1 MIRPQ
6 AVSHPHCPVASATV
20 QGSCSRCPCALS
32 FAEGHP
38 ALSWPLLLPVAHLG
52 RGARGRGT
60 PHHPRDELPSLRC
73 LRWRLH
79 RRRAASSRLRGER
92 FRFAG
97 HRSCAAPSS
106 CLCFGDERP
115 LTRREPSGARRR
127 LCPELHVHGRSFR
140 RYRAR
145 GRGTF
150 RLSECW
156 LKRTHVHDVCRDRR
170 RVFSRRDGEMTKGRA
185 STCPVNVKEDSIQI
199 RIN

>member
-1 MIRPQ
+1 MIKPQ
-6 AVSHPHCPVASATV
+6 AVSNPHCPLASVTV

-52 RGARGRGT
+52 RGAPGRGT

-79 RRRAASSRLRGER
+79 RRRAASSRLHGER
-92 FRFAG
+92 SRFAG

-115 LTRREPSGARRR
+115 LTGVSVRREAPVVSRTTPAW
-127 LCPELHVHGRSFR
+127 PIISAAP
-140 RYRAR
+140 RAR
-145 GRGTF
+145 PRNF
-150 RLSECW
+150 
-156 LKRTHVHDVCRDRR
+156 
-170 RVFSRRDGEMTKGRA
+170 
-185 STCPVNVKEDSIQI
+185 TCTMCAEIAGGCFPGAMGK
-199 RIN
+199 